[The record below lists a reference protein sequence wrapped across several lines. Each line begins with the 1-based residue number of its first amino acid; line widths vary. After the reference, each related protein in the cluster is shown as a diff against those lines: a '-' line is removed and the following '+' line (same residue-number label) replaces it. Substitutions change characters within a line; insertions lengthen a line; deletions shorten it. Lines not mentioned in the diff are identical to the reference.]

1 MRLDAQTYK
10 LIDPGKLGT
19 IMLAIGVLGV
29 AGSIAGYFVDSKQFL
44 HSYLTAFTYWVSLGL
59 GGLFFTMLHHL
70 VNAQWSIVL
79 RRLVE
84 NIMYTLPIMFI
95 FFIPIAIGL
104 GGLYKWTDAAVVA
117 GDHLLS
123 QKSAFLNT
131 GFFLARTVV
140 YFAIWTF
147 LAFKLYALSLRQDQ
161 GHSPELTASFRKVSA
176 PGIILF
182 ALTTTF
188 ASWDWLMSLDAHWY
202 STIFGAYYFAG
213 STMGVMAFTLMI
225 VVWMGRKG
233 VLNKEITAEHYHDLA
248 KLTFAFIVFWAYMGF
263 SQYFLI
269 WYANIPEETIW
280 YQHRWVGSW
289 QAVSLVIVFGHFCLP
304 FLFLITRAAKRSGP
318 WLIFVSFWMLIMHYV
333 DLYWLVFPNFS
344 HHGAHFSW
352 MDLATMMG
360 IGGVFV
366 WYFWKRFTSRPLL
379 PVGDPR
385 LDASMKFVNQ

>member
-1 MRLDAQTYK
+1 
-10 LIDPGKLGT
+10 
-19 IMLAIGVLGV
+19 MLAIGVLGI

-44 HSYLTAFTYWVSLGL
+44 HSYLTAFTFWVSLGL

-84 NIMYTLPIMFI
+84 NIMYTLPVMFI
-95 FFIPIAIGL
+95 FFIPIALGL
-104 GGLYKWTDAAVVA
+104 GGLYKWTDATVVA
-117 GDHLLS
+117 ADHLLS

-131 GFFLARTVV
+131 GFFLVRTVA

-147 LAFKLYALSLRQDQ
+147 LAFKLYALSIRQDQ
-161 GHSPELTASFRKVSA
+161 GHSAELTASFRKVSA

-188 ASWDWLMSLDAHWY
+188 AAWDWLMSLDAHWY

-213 STMGVMAFTLMI
+213 STMAVMAFTLI
-225 VVWMGRKG
+225 LVVWMGRKG
-233 VLNKEITAEHYHDLA
+233 VLKKEITPEHYHDLA

-289 QAVSLVIVFGHFCLP
+289 KAVSLVIVFGHFCLP

-318 WLIFVSFWMLIMHYV
+318 WLIFVCLWMLIMHYV

-366 WYFWKRFTSRPLL
+366 WYFWKRFASRPLL

-385 LDASMKFVNQ
+385 LEASMKFVNQ